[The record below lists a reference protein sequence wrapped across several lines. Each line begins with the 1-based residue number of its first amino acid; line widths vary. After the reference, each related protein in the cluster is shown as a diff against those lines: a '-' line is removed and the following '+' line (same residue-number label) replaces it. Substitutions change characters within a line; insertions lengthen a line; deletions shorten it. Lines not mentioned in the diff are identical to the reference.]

1 MSSLNDFLISKNL
14 NITEGNIS
22 SVKQQQDEILE
33 ILRNNN
39 FKNIM
44 EIGFNAGH
52 SSELFLS
59 NTNAYV
65 HSFDIGDHFNQYLK
79 YGKNFINQK
88 YPDRHTIVFGDS
100 KITIPRFTKNN
111 DIKFDLIFIDGGH
124 DYQTAYADLLNCRG
138 LAHSETIVVMDDI
151 VKNSLYEAGY
161 TIGPTK
167 AWDNLVKL
175 NLLTE
180 ISHSTYCYGRGQS
193 VGKYIIE

>member
-59 NTNAYV
+59 NTSAYV

-124 DYQTAYADLLNCRG
+124 DYQTAYADLLNCRR

>member
-14 NITEGNIS
+14 NVTEGNIS

-59 NTNAYV
+59 NTSAYV
-65 HSFDIGDHFNQYLK
+65 HSFDIGDYFNQYLK

-88 YPDRHTIVFGDS
+88 YPNRHTIVFGDS

-180 ISHSTYCYGRGQS
+180 ISHSTYSYGRGQS